1 MSVAEMRALD
11 RYSISTLGVP
21 GEVLME
27 TAGRAVA
34 DRVLAILSRR
44 AGAQIAVGV
53 ICGAGNNG
61 GDGFVVARHLHLLGI
76 EVFVALIGDAARL
89 PKDAAANLGRLRA
102 LEIPVQGADWEISRG
117 AGAGPVVVDALF
129 GTGLSRPLEGAA
141 SEAVGRINRAGERG
155 ATIISV
161 DLPSGL
167 DADTGQVMG
176 VAVRAH
182 ETVTIG
188 LAKLG
193 LCLEPGR
200 SHAGRIHV
208 ARIGIADETPDL
220 LPGVEL
226 WTRASCAAMLPAR
239 PAEGH
244 KGSFGH
250 VLLVAGSRGKTGA
263 AHLAALGAARAGAGL
278 VTLACPTGV
287 AEILEIKTTEAMT
300 VPVSDTEDHSFA
312 AAAIARLVSLASER
326 DVVAIGP
333 GVSRNPETAGLMR
346 ELAKLVEQPLVI
358 DADGLNAFAGESGL
372 PSILKSRSAAT
383 VLTPHPGEAARLL
396 GVSSAEINRDRVS
409 AAHRMSD
416 ATGAVVLLKGAGTVI
431 SSPDGRVAI
440 NPTGGPALSA
450 GGTGDVLTGMLA
462 AFIGQGLCAFDAAV
476 LAAWVHGDAGDRL
489 ARRTGNSGLLA
500 SELAD
505 EVPPTCESLRS
516 TSLTSRDVV
525 DVVDVDVG
533 VHPDPEPNSSVRF
546 SAGLEARRDE
556 RGFSFLLPFPGT

>member
-1 MSVAEMRALD
+1 MNANRGWSLVSAAEMRALD
-11 RYSISTLGVP
+11 RHSISTLGVP

-34 DRVLAILSRR
+34 DRVLVMLARGDR
-44 AGAQIAVGV
+44 ASAQVGI

-76 EVFVALIGDAARL
+76 DVFAVLIGDEGRL
-89 PKDAAANLGRLRA
+89 PEDAANNRKRMLA
-102 LEIPVQGADWEISRG
+102 LEIPVVDRDWAVPPG
-117 AGAGPVVVDALF
+117 GVVVDALF
-129 GTGLSRPLEGAA
+129 GTGLARPLEGLVR
-141 SEAVGRINRAGERG
+141 SAVLRINAARQAG
-155 ATIISV
+155 AAVISV

-176 VAVRAH
+176 VAVQAD

-188 LAKLG
+188 LPKLG

-208 ARIGIADETPDL
+208 ARIGIADEAPDCV
-220 LPGVEL
+220 PRAEL
-226 WTRASCAAMLPAR
+226 WTRASCAARLPAR
-239 PAEGH
+239 PTAGH

-278 VTLACPTGV
+278 VTLACPAGV
-287 AEILEIKTTEAMT
+287 GEILEIKTTEAMT
-300 VPVSDTEDHSFA
+300 APVADTEDHHFA
-312 AAAIARLVSLASER
+312 AAAISRLVSLAGAR

-333 GVSRNPETAGLMR
+333 GVGQHPETAGLMC

-396 GVSSAEINRDRVS
+396 GLTPAEINLDRVG
-409 AAHRMSD
+409 AARKLAA
-416 ATGAVVLLKGAGTVI
+416 ATGAVVLLKGAGTVV
-431 SSPDGRVAI
+431 SAPDGHVAI
-440 NPTGGPALSA
+440 NPTGGPELSA
-450 GGTGDVLTGMLA
+450 GGTGDVLTGVLA
-462 AFIGQGLCAFDAAV
+462 AFMAQGLGAFEAAV

-489 ARRTGNSGLLA
+489 ARRTGPSGLLA

-505 EVPPTCESLRS
+505 EVAIACESLRS
-516 TSLTSRDVV
+516 GSPASAEVAHGD
-525 DVVDVDVG
+525 
-533 VHPDPEPNSSVRF
+533 SSD
-546 SAGLEARRDE
+546 LEARRDE
-556 RGFSFLLPFPGT
+556 RGLSFLLPFPCA